1 MAVVRSARARRT
13 RIALLAAALLLVLL
27 VVLTQALLPGLAAD
41 RVRSRVERYGQVRS
55 VHVSAFPAVQLLWG
69 KAASVGVLAGRLA
82 IAPAQVAGLLWEAR
96 TVNTLTVTA
105 PAVVLHVAQ
114 LPVGL
119 EVSDVRMRMHASEV
133 VASATMTQAQLQA
146 ALPSGFRVQPTASGE
161 GEIEARASGGLF
173 GLQASLTVLVRALD
187 GALVA
192 EPRGL
197 SFGSITSVT
206 LFSDPRLRVLS
217 VGMRLLRAYPLTYG
231 LSLKGRVG

>member
-1 MAVVRSARARRT
+1 VLAVV
-13 RIALLAAALLLVLL
+13 LA
-27 VVLTQALLPGLAAD
+27 QALLPGLAAD

-55 VHVSAFPAVQLLWG
+55 VRVSAFPAVQLLWG
-69 KAASVGVLAGRLA
+69 KADSVSVSAGRLA
-82 IAPAQVAGLLWEAR
+82 LTPAQVAGLLWEAR
-96 TVNTLTVTA
+96 TVDTLTVAA
-105 PAVVLHVAQ
+105 PAVVLRVAQ
-114 LPVGL
+114 LPAGL
-119 EVSDVRMRMHASEV
+119 EVSDVRMRMHGAEV

-146 ALPSGFRVQPTASGE
+146 ALPSGFRVQPTATGE

-173 GLQASLTVLVRALD
+173 GLQASLTVLVRARE

-217 VGMRLLRAYPLTYG
+217 VGMRLLRAHPLTYG
-231 LSLKGRVG
+231 LSLRGRVG